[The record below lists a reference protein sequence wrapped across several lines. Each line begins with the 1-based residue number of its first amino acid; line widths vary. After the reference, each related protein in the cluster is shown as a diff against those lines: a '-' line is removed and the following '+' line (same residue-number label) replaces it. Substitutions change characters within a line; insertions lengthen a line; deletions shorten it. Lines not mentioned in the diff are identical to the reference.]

1 MSETPDKNAPARA
14 TALVLS
20 IKDLGILH
28 AAYMPFTKGGGIF
41 VPTTKPYRLGDE
53 VYLLIGLMNDPNRIP
68 VVGTVAWVTP
78 PGAQMNKLQGVG
90 VQFKAGDEGGRQVR
104 SRIEA
109 LLAGYGHTAKP
120 THTL

>member
-1 MSETPDKNAPARA
+1 MSDATDKAPPARA
-14 TALVLS
+14 TALSLS

-28 AAYMPFTKGGGIF
+28 AAYMPFVKGGGIF
-41 VPTTKPYRLGDE
+41 IPTAKLYRLGDDI
-53 VYLLIGLMNDPNRIP
+53 YLLIGLMNDPNRIP

-90 VQFKAGDEGGRQVR
+90 VQFKPGDEGGQQVR
-104 SRIEA
+104 ARIEA
-109 LLAGYGHTAKP
+109 LLAGHGGSARP

>member
-1 MSETPDKNAPARA
+1 MSEFSDKAAPARA

-28 AAYMPFTKGGGIF
+28 AAYMPFAKNGGIF
-41 VPTTKPYRLGDE
+41 VPTTKPYRLGDD
-53 VYLLIGLMNDPNRIP
+53 VYLLISLMNDPNRVP

-78 PGAQMNKLQGVG
+78 PGAQMNKLQGMG
-90 VQFKAGDEGGRQVR
+90 VQFKAGDEGGRQIR
-104 SRIEA
+104 ARIET
-109 LLAGYGHTAKP
+109 LLGGHGNSARP